1 MHLFLSLKENINKQ
15 EKFEIK
21 KVRQIIELKQ
31 IKKEKKKNGFRA
43 LLFDLRGRESNGSYF
58 MFSTVLL

>member
-43 LLFDLRGRESNGSYF
+43 
-58 MFSTVLL
+58 